1 MGITGTR
8 LKTLTFII
16 FAVLLAG
23 CSEPQDAPDNTA
35 GSSARPAKIVE
46 LQPSNAGLRRTYPGT
61 LAASQQ
67 ADLAFRVSGQLV
79 ELPAIS
85 GERVK
90 AGDLLARL
98 DPTDFENTI
107 AGLQA
112 RFDLAKTQ
120 LDQAR
125 ELLRKNL
132 SSQLLFDQAESEFK
146 SAQAALQQAKDNLRY
161 TQLKA
166 PFDGVIAR
174 VGIENYQPVQAQ
186 APIIQ
191 IRTVNER
198 HLDGGHSVDSRRH
211 LLLRPARQTGR
222 PGVHDQTGNDPH
234 RLSRG
239 ISPRGGRGAHPARG
253 KHAAAAGSTRQ
264 RDIHIK
270 RRPVPDHGRNEEHLP
285 QGRAGT
291 DLG

>member
-1 MGITGTR
+1 MRITGTR
-8 LKTLTFII
+8 LKASTFII

-23 CSEPQDAPDNTA
+23 CSEPQDATDNTA
-35 GSSARPAKIVE
+35 GSRAPGGDRTGLNLPAKIVV

-67 ADLAFRVSGQLV
+67 ADLAFRVSGQLI

-125 ELLRKNL
+125 ELLKKNL
-132 SSQLLFDQAESEFK
+132 SSQLLFD
-146 SAQAALQQAKDNLRY
+146 
-161 TQLKA
+161 
-166 PFDGVIAR
+166 
-174 VGIENYQPVQAQ
+174 
-186 APIIQ
+186 
-191 IRTVNER
+191 RTW
-198 HLDGGHSVDSRRH
+198 
-211 LLLRPARQTGR
+211 
-222 PGVHDQTGNDPH
+222 
-234 RLSRG
+234 
-239 ISPRGGRGAHPARG
+239 
-253 KHAAAAGSTRQ
+253 TR
-264 RDIHIK
+264 
-270 RRPVPDHGRNEEHLP
+270 
-285 QGRAGT
+285 
-291 DLG
+291 